1 MSRRWKGRHFRGT
14 PVASLPPAPPTV
26 WLVLSVN
33 GQPAGPLLPLCGGAQ
48 APGNA
53 FPFHLTNRYKN
64 IAILLIIKGIA
75 IAFVNLFDYICVA
88 LK

>member
-1 MSRRWKGRHFRGT
+1 MEGKAFPGDSGRFAPSGPSHCLAR
-14 PVASLPPAPPTV
+14 PLRERPAS
-26 WLVLSVN
+26 
-33 GQPAGPLLPLCGGAQ
+33 GPLPLPLCGGAQ

-53 FPFHLTNRYKN
+53 FPFHLSNKPKN
-64 IAILLIIKGIA
+64 IAIPLIIKRIA

>member
-1 MSRRWKGRHFRGT
+1 LRRRCREIVEKKLGKVLEY
-14 PVASLPPAPPTV
+14 PLSPASPLERE
-26 WLVLSVN
+26 LVSN
-33 GQPAGPLLPLCGGAQ
+33 GPLPLPLCGGAQ
-48 APGNA
+48 APGRVSL
-53 FPFHLTNRYKN
+53 PPTQTEYKN